1 MELQEIVSRQG
12 LDQIAIQKN
21 HERIN
26 QLAGPI
32 EYSIVDGYLF
42 PALGVPGD
50 QQVSND
56 LRNQAAA
63 EVYSGDQQVGTGGPI
78 NWEGIEPQLDPSAE
92 TLLRVPKTPD
102 TSIDSNQMKFLLN

>member
-1 MELQEIVSRQG
+1 MKLQEILSRQG

-26 QLAGPI
+26 QLAGPL

-50 QQVSND
+50 QQVSNN
-56 LRNQAAA
+56 LTNPATA
-63 EVYSGDQQVGTGGPI
+63 EAYAGNQQVGTGGPG
-78 NWEGIEPQLDPSAE
+78 N
-92 TLLRVPKTPD
+92 
-102 TSIDSNQMKFLLN
+102 